1 MANEGILENFRID
14 LKSNSFFFFGLNMDL
29 TGNKGCIFHLCRK
42 EGST

>member
-1 MANEGILENFRID
+1 MANEGILED
-14 LKSNSFFFFGLNMDL
+14 FFFGLNMDL